1 MTELQIMI
9 NELKTRVEQA
19 LNLVARLE
27 KQQKDLRETKE
38 PEFPSCFIVVKDRD
52 FDGNFVIGLQKPCDW
67 RELPQYFVG
76 RAGYDRDEIQQIIRG
91 LQTLLGESNDRTKEN
106 NY

>member
-27 KQQKDLRETKE
+27 KQQKDLEKTKE
-38 PEFPSCFIVVKDRD
+38 PEFPTCFIVTKDRD
-52 FDGNFVIGLQKPCDW
+52 FEDNFVIGLQKPCNW
-67 RELPQYFVG
+67 RELPQDFVG
-76 RAGYDRDEIQQIIRG
+76 RAGYDRGEIQQIIRG
-91 LQTLLGESNDRTKEN
+91 LQTLLGDSNG
-106 NY
+106 